1 MLFCTATQYDIFHT
15 DSDIMLTTEAEE
27 EGEEEAV
34 EVLEEEVLEAAEEE
48 LESDN
53 VEELGI
59 VLKEASISEDIE
71 KMDDCGRHFLIMSKG
86 CDCDLVIQG

>member
-1 MLFCTATQYDIFHT
+1 MCCTATQSAIVHT
-15 DSDIMLTTEAEE
+15 DSDIMLTTEADE

-34 EVLEEEVLEAAEEE
+34 EGLEEEVLEAEEE

-53 VEELGI
+53 VDELGI

>member
-1 MLFCTATQYDIFHT
+1 VLFCTATQYDIFHT

-34 EVLEEEVLEAAEEE
+34 EVLEEEVLEAEEE

-71 KMDDCGRHFLIMSKG
+71 NKDGCGRHFLIMSKG